1 MCSSPVSPLV
11 DLTPAM
17 IQIPSTPTNCAEVV
31 GFHLL
36 AALRQPQTECDP
48 VLVSNLWYMY
58 SLLRNSADPPRHAR
72 FFSKIIKDLPHE
84 VKEDLAREVSGLT
97 DGGSVLLA
105 RLLASEQS
113 PLGRAVPTGSHLHLA
128 FD

>member
-36 AALRQPQTECDP
+36 AALRQPRPNVIQSSYRISGTCTPFFVTPQTRPGMLD
-48 VLVSNLWYMY
+48 S
-58 SLLRNSADPPRHAR
+58 SRR
-72 FFSKIIKDLPHE
+72 
-84 VKEDLAREVSGLT
+84 
-97 DGGSVLLA
+97 
-105 RLLASEQS
+105 
-113 PLGRAVPTGSHLHLA
+113 
-128 FD
+128 